1 MKYIRVIIFVIIL
14 NLFVVNVNASNFN
27 VTLDKDTIETT
38 CGSIVDVLL
47 TVDNINMGSD
57 GINTI
62 EGYINYD
69 EDVIDSI
76 ELIDKNNWKHKY
88 NTNKD
93 SNLYGKFL
101 TINEV
106 NGIKDREEF
115 LILKIKIKNK
125 VYKSKSIINI
135 NKIISND
142 GDELVS
148 TDNKSIILN
157 IKDTT
162 NPITNDNINTFIIIG
177 IISLIT
183 LLLLIRIKKEVL
195 RYE

>member
-27 VTLDKDTIETT
+27 VILDKDNIETT
-38 CGSIVDVLL
+38 AGANVEVLL

-69 EDVIDSI
+69 KDVIESI
-76 ELIDKNNWKHKY
+76 ELIDKNDWKHKY

-101 TINEV
+101 T
-106 NGIKDREEF
+106 
-115 LILKIKIKNK
+115 K
-125 VYKSKSIINI
+125 VYKSKSIVNI

-142 GDELVS
+142 GNELVS

-162 NPITNDNINTFIIIG
+162 NPITNDNINIFIIIG

>member
-27 VTLDKDTIETT
+27 VILDKDNIETT

-47 TVDNINMGSD
+47 TVDNINMGND

-69 EDVIDSI
+69 EDVIESI
-76 ELIDKNNWKHKY
+76 ELIDKNDWKHKY

-125 VYKSKSIINI
+125 VYKSKSIVNI

-142 GDELVS
+142 GNELVS

-162 NPITNDNINTFIIIG
+162 NPITNDNINIFIIIG

>member
-27 VTLDKDTIETT
+27 VILDKDNIETT
-38 CGSIVDVLL
+38 AGANVEVLL

-69 EDVIDSI
+69 KDVIESI
-76 ELIDKNNWKHKY
+76 ELIDKNDWKHKY

-125 VYKSKSIINI
+125 VYKSKSIVNI

-142 GDELVS
+142 GNELVS

-162 NPITNDNINTFIIIG
+162 NPITNDNINIFIIIG

>member
-1 MKYIRVIIFVIIL
+1 
-14 NLFVVNVNASNFN
+14 
-27 VTLDKDTIETT
+27 
-38 CGSIVDVLL
+38 
-47 TVDNINMGSD
+47 MGSD

-69 EDVIDSI
+69 EDVIESI
-76 ELIDKNNWKHKY
+76 ELIDKNDWKHKY
-88 NTNKD
+88 NTNKG

-106 NGIKDREEF
+106 NGIKDREDF
-115 LILKIKIKNK
+115 LILKIKIKSK

-135 NKIISND
+135 YKIISND
-142 GDELVS
+142 GNELVS

-162 NPITNDNINTFIIIG
+162 NPITMII
-177 IISLIT
+177 LIY
-183 LLLLIRIKKEVL
+183 LL
-195 RYE
+195 